1 MTLKSEKG
9 KMLGGELYFAADPE
23 LLAERLKARG
33 LTRAYNAT
41 TELEQTKRLET
52 LQQLLG
58 SMTPETFIEPNFRC
72 DYGYNIHIGRNFYAN
87 FDLVIL
93 DVCEVRI
100 GENCFIGPRASILTA
115 THPIDATLRATGA
128 ESGSPITIGDN
139 VWIGGGVII
148 NPGVTIGSNVVIG
161 SGAVVTK
168 SFGDN
173 VILGGVPARVIRSIE
188 STDAT
193 PAQS

>member
-1 MTLKSEKG
+1 MESRTEKE
-9 KMLGGELYFAADPE
+9 KMLAGELYFAADAE
-23 LLAERLKARG
+23 LLAERLRARS

-41 TELEQTKRLET
+41 TELESERRTALLGE
-52 LQQLLG
+52 LLG

-72 DYGYNIHIGRNFYAN
+72 DYGYNIHLGRNFYAN

-100 GENCFIGPRASILTA
+100 GENCFMGPRVGILTA
-115 THPIDATLRATGA
+115 THPIDAALRATGA

-173 VILGGVPARVIRSIE
+173 VILGGVPAKVIREI
-188 STDAT
+188 A
-193 PAQS
+193 PAGT